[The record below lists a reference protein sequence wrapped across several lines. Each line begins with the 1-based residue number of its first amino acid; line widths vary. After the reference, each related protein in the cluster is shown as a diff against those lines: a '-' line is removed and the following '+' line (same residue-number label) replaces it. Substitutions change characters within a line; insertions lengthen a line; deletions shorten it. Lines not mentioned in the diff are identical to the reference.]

1 MLTPWG
7 IYETSLGFLEP
18 FKGGGCKI
26 RNEHADKP
34 LILLSALKL
43 HRDGSPVGLRAK
55 KVLSW
60 KQNLAFK
67 WTSRCD
73 YCEFVMWRR

>member
-26 RNEHADKP
+26 RSEHADKP

-43 HRDGSPVGLRAK
+43 HREGPRWD
-55 KVLSW
+55 
-60 KQNLAFK
+60 
-67 WTSRCD
+67 
-73 YCEFVMWRR
+73 